1 MTTMEITESGL
12 YCSVT
17 LPSLP
22 VGTVGGGTRIGTQ
35 QECLTMLGVAGAG
48 EPPGANA
55 KKFAE
60 IVAASVL
67 AGEIS
72 LIAALA
78 ARHLAKAHA
87 ELGR

>member
-1 MTTMEITESGL
+1 MMEMTEDCL

-17 LPSLP
+17 LPSLN
-22 VGTVGGGTRIGTQ
+22 VGTVGGGTRLGTQ
-35 QECLTMLGVAGAG
+35 QECLSILGVAGAG
-48 EPPGANA
+48 DPPGSNS

-60 IVAASVL
+60 IIAAAVL

-72 LIAALA
+72 LVAALS
-78 ARHLAKAHA
+78 ARHLAKAHS